1 MTWVDTPESG
11 TISRL
16 GYDDASRILTV
27 EYKHGGIY
35 NYFEVPQHVFDQMIA
50 SGSKGQFLTQQ
61 IKGVYRYA
69 RA

>member
-16 GYDDASRILTV
+16 GYDEDSRILTV

-35 NYFEVPQHVFDQMIA
+35 NYFEVPQHVFDQMTA

-69 RA
+69 RV